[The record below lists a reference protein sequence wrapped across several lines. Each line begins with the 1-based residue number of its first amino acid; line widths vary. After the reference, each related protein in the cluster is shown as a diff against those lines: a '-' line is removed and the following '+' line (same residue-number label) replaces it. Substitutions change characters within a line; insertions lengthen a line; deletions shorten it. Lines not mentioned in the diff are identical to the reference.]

1 MGKPV
6 VKQIPKICIK
16 RFLLIFLLVILV
28 AALALFLLAREN
40 LYGILDAL
48 QRADYLLVLAALA
61 IYVGSTIVWT
71 LRWRVTLSAAGHKVR
86 IRDLFL
92 TIYGG
97 MFINNVT
104 PFTYSGGDPIGRSY
118 LLSKTQKVPFASAFA
133 TIITEFVLDVPVYFS
148 FITFGVAMALG
159 LAPVLAV
166 LASII
171 IVVLLEIAL
180 LSIFSHATRNKFA
193 SKRVGGFVMR
203 LIKRIRKGTETR
215 RITGGISR
223 FYTDAQTIVSRRTIV
238 VTVILFSVTLWTISV
253 LRLFIIFQAL
263 RSIWPPFYTP
273 SISMIILAATVPWIV
288 GLLPLLPG
296 GLGTVDAALVSVFLI
311 FGAPFDLAL
320 SAALIERAIS
330 FVFSTIAGAGALSYL
345 TFKVLA
351 R

>member
-1 MGKPV
+1 
-6 VKQIPKICIK
+6 
-16 RFLLIFLLVILV
+16 
-28 AALALFLLAREN
+28 
-40 LYGILDAL
+40 
-48 QRADYLLVLAALA
+48 
-61 IYVGSTIVWT
+61 
-71 LRWRVTLSAAGHKVR
+71 
-86 IRDLFL
+86 
-92 TIYGG
+92 
-97 MFINNVT
+97 
-104 PFTYSGGDPIGRSY
+104 
-118 LLSKTQKVPFASAFA
+118 
-133 TIITEFVLDVPVYFS
+133 
-148 FITFGVAMALG
+148 
-159 LAPVLAV
+159 
-166 LASII
+166 
-171 IVVLLEIAL
+171 
-180 LSIFSHATRNKFA
+180 
-193 SKRVGGFVMR
+193 MR

>member
-1 MGKPV
+1 V
-6 VKQIPKICIK
+6 VKQIPKIRIK

-40 LYGILDAL
+40 LYRILDAL

-61 IYVGSTIVWT
+61 IYVGGTIVWT

-148 FITFGVAMALG
+148 FVTFGVTMALG

-193 SKRVGGFVMR
+193 SKRVGGFVTL

-223 FYTDAQTIVSRRTIV
+223 FYTDAQTIVSKRTIV
-238 VTVILFSVTLWTISV
+238 VIVILFSVTLWTISV

-263 RSIWPPFYTP
+263 GYPP
-273 SISMIILAATVPWIV
+273 SISMITLAATVPWIV
-288 GLLPLLPG
+288 GLAPLLPG
-296 GLGTVDAALVSVFLI
+296 GLGTVDAALVSVFMI
-311 FGAPFDLAL
+311 FGAPFEIAL

>member
-1 MGKPV
+1 
-6 VKQIPKICIK
+6 
-16 RFLLIFLLVILV
+16 VILV
-28 AALALFLLAREN
+28 AAFALFLLAREN
-40 LYGILDAL
+40 LYGILHAL
-48 QRADYLLVLAALA
+48 QGANYLLVLAALA

-92 TIYGG
+92 TIYAGI
-97 MFINNVT
+97 FINNVT

-118 LLSKTQKVPFASAFA
+118 LLSKTQKVPFASSFA

-148 FITFGVAMALG
+148 FITFGVTMSLG
-159 LAPVLAV
+159 LAPFWAV
-166 LASII
+166 FLSLII
-171 IVVLLEIAL
+171 LVLLAITL

-193 SKRVGGFVMR
+193 SNRVGGFVAR
-203 LIKRIRKGTETR
+203 LIKRIRKGTKTR

-223 FYTDAQTIVSRRTIV
+223 FYTDAQTIVSRRIIV

-253 LRLFIIFQAL
+253 LRLFIIFRAL
-263 RSIWPPFYTP
+263 GYAP
-273 SISMIILAATVPWIV
+273 SISMITLAATVPWVV

-311 FGAPFDLAL
+311 FGVPFEIAL

-330 FVFSTIAGAGALSYL
+330 FVFSTIAGAGALSYI

>member
-6 VKQIPKICIK
+6 VKQIPKIRIK

-40 LYGILDAL
+40 LYGILHAL
-48 QRADYLLVLAALA
+48 QSADYLLVLAALA
-61 IYVGSTIVWT
+61 IYVGGTIVWT

-148 FITFGVAMALG
+148 FITFGVTMALG

-166 LASII
+166 LVSII

-193 SKRVGGFVMR
+193 SKRVGGFVTR
-203 LIKRIRKGTETR
+203 LIKRIRKGTKTR

-263 RSIWPPFYTP
+263 GYTP
-273 SISMIILAATVPWIV
+273 SISMMTLAATVPWVV

-296 GLGTVDAALVSVFLI
+296 GLGTVDAALVSIFMI
-311 FGAPFDLAL
+311 FGAPFEIAL

-345 TFKVLA
+345 TFKVFA

>member
-1 MGKPV
+1 V
-6 VKQIPKICIK
+6 VKQIPKIRIK

-40 LYGILDAL
+40 LYDILRAL
-48 QRADYLLVLAALA
+48 QSANYSLVLAALA
-61 IYVGSTIVWT
+61 IYVGSTIVWA

-97 MFINNVT
+97 IFINNVT

-118 LLSKTQKVPFASAFA
+118 LLSKTQKVPFASSFA

-148 FITFGVAMALG
+148 FITFGVTMALG

-171 IVVLLEIAL
+171 IVVLLEIVL
-180 LSIFSHATRNKFA
+180 LSIFSQAMRNKFA

-203 LIKRIRKGTETR
+203 LIKRIRKGTKTR

-223 FYTDAQTIVSRRTIV
+223 FYTDAQTIISRRTMV

-263 RSIWPPFYTP
+263 GYTP
-273 SISMIILAATVPWIV
+273 SISMITLATTVPWIV

-296 GLGTVDAALVSVFLI
+296 GMGTVDVALVSVFLI
-311 FGAPFDLAL
+311 FGAPRDLAL

-345 TFKVLA
+345 TSKVLA

>member
-1 MGKPV
+1 
-6 VKQIPKICIK
+6 
-16 RFLLIFLLVILV
+16 
-28 AALALFLLAREN
+28 
-40 LYGILDAL
+40 
-48 QRADYLLVLAALA
+48 
-61 IYVGSTIVWT
+61 
-71 LRWRVTLSAAGHKVR
+71 VR

-97 MFINNVT
+97 IFINNVT

-118 LLSKTQKVPFASAFA
+118 LLSKTQKVPFASSFA

-148 FITFGVAMALG
+148 FITFGVTMALG

-171 IVVLLEIAL
+171 IVVLLEIVL
-180 LSIFSHATRNKFA
+180 LSIFSQAMRNKFA

-203 LIKRIRKGTETR
+203 LIKRIRKGTKTR

-223 FYTDAQTIVSRRTIV
+223 FYTDAQTIISRRTIV

-263 RSIWPPFYTP
+263 GYTP
-273 SISMIILAATVPWIV
+273 SISMITLATTVPWIV

-296 GLGTVDAALVSVFLI
+296 GMGTVDVALVSVFLI
-311 FGAPFDLAL
+311 FGAPRDLAL

-345 TFKVLA
+345 TSKVLA

>member
-1 MGKPV
+1 M
-6 VKQIPKICIK
+6 VKQIPKIRIK

-40 LYGILDAL
+40 LYDILRAL
-48 QRADYLLVLAALA
+48 QSANYSLVLAALA
-61 IYVGSTIVWT
+61 IYVGSTIVWA

-97 MFINNVT
+97 IFINNVT

-118 LLSKTQKVPFASAFA
+118 LLSKTQKVPFASSFA

-148 FITFGVAMALG
+148 FITFGVTMALG

-171 IVVLLEIAL
+171 IVVLLEIVL
-180 LSIFSHATRNKFA
+180 LSIFSQAMRNKFA

-203 LIKRIRKGTETR
+203 LIKRIRKGTKTR

-223 FYTDAQTIVSRRTIV
+223 FYTDAQTIISRRTIV

-263 RSIWPPFYTP
+263 GYTP
-273 SISMIILAATVPWIV
+273 SISMITLATTVPWIV

-296 GLGTVDAALVSVFLI
+296 GMGTVDVALVSVFLI
-311 FGAPFDLAL
+311 FGAPRDLAL

-345 TFKVLA
+345 TSKVLA

>member
-1 MGKPV
+1 V
-6 VKQIPKICIK
+6 VKQIPKIRIK

-40 LYGILDAL
+40 LYDILRAL
-48 QRADYLLVLAALA
+48 QSANYSLVLAALA
-61 IYVGSTIVWT
+61 IYVGSTIVWA

-97 MFINNVT
+97 IFINNVT

-118 LLSKTQKVPFASAFA
+118 LLSKTQKVPFASSFA

-148 FITFGVAMALG
+148 FITFGVTMALG

-171 IVVLLEIAL
+171 IVVLLEIVL
-180 LSIFSHATRNKFA
+180 LSIFSQAMRNKFA

-203 LIKRIRKGTETR
+203 LIKRIRKGTKTR

-223 FYTDAQTIVSRRTIV
+223 FYTDAQTIISRRTIV

-263 RSIWPPFYTP
+263 GYTP
-273 SISMIILAATVPWIV
+273 SISMITLATTVPWIV

-296 GLGTVDAALVSVFLI
+296 GMGTVDVALVSVFLI
-311 FGAPFDLAL
+311 FGAPRDLAL

-345 TFKVLA
+345 TSKVLA

>member
-1 MGKPV
+1 M
-6 VKQIPKICIK
+6 
-16 RFLLIFLLVILV
+16 ILV

-40 LYGILDAL
+40 LYDILRAL
-48 QRADYLLVLAALA
+48 QSANYSLVLAALA
-61 IYVGSTIVWT
+61 IYVGSTIVWA

-97 MFINNVT
+97 IFINNVT

-118 LLSKTQKVPFASAFA
+118 LLSKTQKVPFASSFA

-148 FITFGVAMALG
+148 FITFGVTMALG

-171 IVVLLEIAL
+171 IVVLLEIVL
-180 LSIFSHATRNKFA
+180 LSIFSQAMRNKFA

-203 LIKRIRKGTETR
+203 LIKRIRKGTKTR

-223 FYTDAQTIVSRRTIV
+223 FYTDAQTIISRRTIV

-263 RSIWPPFYTP
+263 GYTP
-273 SISMIILAATVPWIV
+273 SISMITLATTVPWIV

-296 GLGTVDAALVSVFLI
+296 GMGTVDVALVSVFLI
-311 FGAPFDLAL
+311 FGAPRDLAL

-345 TFKVLA
+345 TSKVLA

>member
-1 MGKPV
+1 MGKSM
-6 VKQIPKICIK
+6 VKQIPKIRIK

-40 LYGILDAL
+40 LYGILHAL
-48 QRADYLLVLAALA
+48 QSADYLLVFAALA

-97 MFINNVT
+97 IFINNVT

-148 FITFGVAMALG
+148 FVTLGVTMALG

-203 LIKRIRKGTETR
+203 LIKRIRKGTKTR

-238 VTVILFSVTLWTISV
+238 VTVILFSVTIWTISV

-263 RSIWPPFYTP
+263 GYTP
-273 SISMIILAATVPWIV
+273 SISMITLAATMPWIV

-296 GLGTVDAALVSVFLI
+296 GLGTVDAALVSVFMI
-311 FGAPFDLAL
+311 FGAPFEIAL

>member
-1 MGKPV
+1 M
-6 VKQIPKICIK
+6 
-16 RFLLIFLLVILV
+16 
-28 AALALFLLAREN
+28 
-40 LYGILDAL
+40 
-48 QRADYLLVLAALA
+48 
-61 IYVGSTIVWT
+61 
-71 LRWRVTLSAAGHKVR
+71 
-86 IRDLFL
+86 
-92 TIYGG
+92 
-97 MFINNVT
+97 
-104 PFTYSGGDPIGRSY
+104 
-118 LLSKTQKVPFASAFA
+118 
-133 TIITEFVLDVPVYFS
+133 
-148 FITFGVAMALG
+148 
-159 LAPVLAV
+159 
-166 LASII
+166 
-171 IVVLLEIAL
+171 
-180 LSIFSHATRNKFA
+180 RNKFA

-203 LIKRIRKGTETR
+203 LIKRIRKGTKTR

-263 RSIWPPFYTP
+263 GYTP

-311 FGAPFDLAL
+311 FGAPLDLAL

>member
-148 FITFGVAMALG
+148 FITFGVTMALG

-166 LASII
+166 LVSII

-203 LIKRIRKGTETR
+203 LIKRIRKGTKTR

-263 RSIWPPFYTP
+263 GYTP

-296 GLGTVDAALVSVFLI
+296 GLGTVDAALVSIFMI
-311 FGAPFDLAL
+311 FGAPFEIAL